1 MNSELGRATRSKIA
15 RFFNRRNLVIS
26 ALLFLIIVIQLLVL
40 MPRDIEVQDLRPE
53 EIKKSV
59 KGSRSGLAKDFGNAL
74 TKDVPAGQVVR
85 NAQMVEA
92 KQDQKEIELW
102 ADRAVRPKDRE
113 EWTLDDVR
121 VKFYA
126 TNGVTYTVT
135 GQNGGVTTANYA
147 LWIKGNV
154 ITKSSNGYT
163 FKSESVSYDPK
174 IKRLISPSKIEME
187 GPPDANGSR
196 LFLNGEDM
204 VADLTTNELNV
215 NRSVRAQR
223 KVSAPKDANG
233 SEQKTAFIKS
243 NSAFFSGKSNLA
255 VFKGNVVI
263 DVDTMRLSG
272 PEAKFSYDPGVQNLD
287 SMVVSGGV
295 KVTDSDKSATSG
307 SVAVYFKDDRYVF
320 KGSPRVVQQQDELI
334 GDEIVFLQGGK
345 QVQVINARA
354 QVDPSRAESGEPE
367 SLPRGDTS
375 KRQKGSGK

>member
-1 MNSELGRATRSKIA
+1 MNTVSVETTRSKIA

-40 MPRDIEVQDLRPE
+40 MPRDIEVQDLRPAKVAKT
-53 EIKKSV
+53 I
-59 KGSRSGLAKDFGNAL
+59 KGSKTGRANQLSKEI
-74 TKDVPAGQVVR
+74 PSGQVVR

-135 GQNGGVTTANYA
+135 GKNGGVTTSTYA
-147 LWIKGNV
+147 MWIKGNV

-163 FKSESVSYDPK
+163 FRSESVFYDPK
-174 IKRLISPSKIEME
+174 IKRLSSPAKIEMD

-196 LFLNGEDM
+196 LYLDGEDM
-204 VADLTTNELNV
+204 VADLTTNQMNV
-215 NRSVRAQR
+215 NRKVRARR
-223 KVSAPKDANG
+223 KVSAPKDSPG
-233 SEQKTAFIKS
+233 GDQKTAQIQS
-243 NSAFFSGKSNLA
+243 NSAVFSGKSNLA
-255 VFKGNVVI
+255 LFKGNVII
-263 DVDTMRLSG
+263 DVDTMRLTG
-272 PEAKFSYDPGVQNLD
+272 PEARFSYDPGIQNLD

-307 SVAVYFKDDRYVF
+307 SVSVYFKDDRYVF

-334 GDEIVFLQGGK
+334 GDEIVFLHGGK

-354 QVDPSRAESGEPE
+354 QVDPTRADPSPA
-367 SLPRGDTS
+367 DA
-375 KRQKGSGK
+375 KKGLLK